1 MEHKAIIIILSSI
14 LFISIFFNI
23 FIPLWLTRSD
33 DHYHNYKFKY
43 WTKNSKVLE
52 TIKNYVQEITTK
64 KNKNYIPKEDRI
76 AVFDMD
82 GTILGEKAPTYV
94 VWTFYR
100 DTVKENSTL
109 NNDPVQKEI
118 VKKVEDY
125 IKGLST
131 DEDLEIQEIKGEAKI
146 FENWT
151 VKNYME
157 FIRKYLERN
166 AYGFKNI
173 KFKDMYYKPM
183 VEIINFLQ
191 KNFFKVYI
199 VSGSERFF
207 VREVVSHFLDDMPF
221 ERIIGTDFHLVGK
234 EENISK
240 FDYDNLYHYD
250 YTNSHTDYLIKSD
263 KVAEYNVKFTKVRL
277 IAKEIGRKPVLSFGN
292 SSGDAPMHNYV
303 LDGNKYKSMA
313 FMVVADDMK
322 REYGIDI
329 IKDDGSI
336 DTTNSDN
343 KKASWKD
350 KSGKYGYEII
360 SMRDDFKTIYGDDVT
375 LDK

>member
-1 MEHKAIIIILSSI
+1 MEQKYIIIILVSV
-14 LFISIFFNI
+14 LLISIFFNI
-23 FIPLWLTRSD
+23 FVPLWLTRSD
-33 DHYHNYKFKY
+33 DYYHEYEFKY
-43 WTKNSKVLE
+43 WTKNSIVLE
-52 TIKNYVQEITTK
+52 NLKNYIKDITTK

-82 GTILGEKAPTYV
+82 GTLICEKAPTYI

-100 DTVKENSTL
+100 DTVKENITLYNDTQRQILIKKIDDYIAGL
-109 NNDPVQKEI
+109 NN
-118 VKKVEDY
+118 
-125 IKGLST
+125 
-131 DEDLEIQEIKGEAKI
+131 DEDLEILEIKDEAKI

-157 FIRKYLERN
+157 FIKKYLERN
-166 AYGFKNI
+166 AYRFKNI

-183 VEIINFLQ
+183 IEIINFLQ
-191 KNFFKVYI
+191 INFFKVYI

-207 VREVVSHFLDDMPF
+207 IREIVSNFLDNLPF
-221 ERIIGTDFHLVGK
+221 EQIIGTDFHLIGK

-240 FDYDNLYHYD
+240 FDYDNLNHYD
-250 YTNSHTDYLIKSD
+250 YTCSHSDYLIKSD
-263 KVAEYNVKFTKVRL
+263 KVADYNVKFTKVRL
-277 IAKEIGRKPVLSFGN
+277 IAKEIGKKPVLSFGN
-292 SSGDAPMHNYV
+292 SSGDPPMHNYV

-329 IKDDGSI
+329 INEDGSVN
-336 DTTNSDN
+336 TTNSDN
-343 KKASWKD
+343 KKADWRD
-350 KSGKYGYEII
+350 NGKYGYEII